1 MPALVKGSQARQ
13 AHSEQ
18 MGAIHLEELAGLQRD
33 PHTHTL
39 WAWHSAAP
47 LLACGF
53 SSEKERKYLGLLF

>member
-33 PHTHTL
+33 PPPH
-39 WAWHSAAP
+39 
-47 LLACGF
+47 CGPGI
-53 SSEKERKYLGLLF
+53 LQLLF